1 MSRYIDADKLVEY
14 EEHAW
19 DWDTVNGIETAI
31 ALRQVISDIRHEPTA
46 DVVDR
51 NECTKCVLYPFKQL
65 RERLETNM
73 VEVVRCKDCKYM
85 CHYTD
90 GHLECRLLSDL
101 KPIPTTYCTM
111 NADDFCSYGE
121 RREEDDIH

>member
-1 MSRYIDADKLVEY
+1 MSRYIDAD
-14 EEHAW
+14 AF
-19 DWDTVNGIETAI
+19 DDTVQKLNEQGWYITNIDYKRMDNVLFEM
-31 ALRQVISDIRHEPTA
+31 PTA
-46 DVVDR
+46 DV
-51 NECTKCVLYPFKQL
+51 
-65 RERLETNM
+65 
-73 VEVVRCKDCKYM
+73 VEVVRCKDYKYM

-121 RREEDDIH
+121 RRTE

>member
-1 MSRYIDADKLVEY
+1 MSRYVDFYLIGELVDSHGNVHY
-14 EEHAW
+14 E
-19 DWDTVNGIETAI
+19 DLKN
-31 ALRQVISDIRHEPTA
+31 LPTA
-46 DVVDR
+46 DV
-51 NECTKCVLYPFKQL
+51 
-65 RERLETNM
+65 

-121 RREEDDIH
+121 RREDDSKRID